1 MKIEVVTTKV
11 FDLNESNGKNDYAR
25 HLANNGVRTVKA
37 GVEVKMEASTVP
49 GPVGEDGFPTQLP
62 VTLPKPYVNL
72 VDTASGRVISE
83 TPSDSPDVAEAM
95 KIYSQMPEYLA
106 RIWTSRESE
115 KKPSAGGTGK
125 RGRKSN
131 EERARL
137 AAEAAAAE
145 GAPPVPQTA
154 EEILQNAIAVQN
166 AKEAEKAAKKE
177 KAAK

>member
-37 GVEVKMEASTVP
+37 GVEVKMEQTSVP
-49 GPVGEDGFPTQLP
+49 QPNDADGNPVAPLSVVLPT
-62 VTLPKPYVNL
+62 PYVNL
-72 VDTASGRVISE
+72 VDTASGKTISE
-83 TPSDSPDVAEAM
+83 TRSDSPDVAEAM
-95 KIYSQMPEYLA
+95 KIYSAMPEYLA

-137 AAEAAAAE
+137 AAEAAAAN

-154 EEILQNAIAVQN
+154 EEILQNAIAAQN
-166 AKEAEKAAKKE
+166 AKEEGKKA
-177 KAAK
+177 KAGKS